1 MILNTDVLIIG
12 AGITGL
18 NFALNLRD
26 DLDIIVLAKNS
37 IQECNSY
44 LAQGGISVLR
54 SENDYEAYISD
65 TLTAGGFKNR
75 RQAVEILV
83 KESRNAIMRLEQLK
97 VPFNRDK
104 NGELIYTR
112 EGAHSINRIVHCDDN
127 TGEQLHKV
135 LEKKVREKTN
145 VKIIEN
151 CFFADLLALK
161 NKCIGALAINEGKEL
176 NIIAKTTIIATG
188 GIGGLFKNS
197 TNFHS
202 ISGDGI
208 AIAIKN
214 NIRVENLNYIQ
225 FHPTAFYE
233 DIEDKRRLL
242 ISEAVRGEGGRLLNK
257 EGSRFVNE
265 LLPRDKVTE
274 AIIKEEFKYK
284 SKHVYLD
291 ISFLEKDFILKRFP
305 NIYKNCLERGVDI
318 TKNPIPVTPSQ
329 HYFMGG
335 IKVDMYCRTSMENLY
350 ATGEVSSTGLHG
362 ANRLASNSLLESLVF
377 SNRAV
382 EHINNAIAPY
392 SVIYKNLI
400 KKLEGDKAYYNNS
413 LSIILQQEIKKV
425 RGDII
430 NELVAL

>member
-12 AGITGL
+12 AGVTGL

-26 DLDIIVLAKNS
+26 DLDVMVLAKDTLN
-37 IQECNSY
+37 ECNSY

-54 SENDYEAYISD
+54 NEEDYETYVKD
-65 TLTAGGFKNR
+65 TLVAGNFKNR

-83 KESRNAIMRLEQLK
+83 KESRNAIDKLEQLE

-104 NGELIYTR
+104 DGQLIYTR
-112 EGAHSINRIVHCDDN
+112 EGAHSVNRIVHCDDN

-135 LEKKVREKTN
+135 LAKKVREKSN
-145 VKIIEN
+145 VKIVEN
-151 CFFADLLALK
+151 CFFADLLTVK
-161 NKCIGALAINEGKEL
+161 NKCIGALAIHGEEEL
-176 NIIAKTTIIATG
+176 NIIAKAVVVATG

-202 ISGDGI
+202 ISGDGL

-214 NIRVENLNYIQ
+214 NIKVENLDYIQ

-233 DIEDKRRLL
+233 DIKDKRRLL
-242 ISEAVRGEGGRLLNK
+242 ISEAVRGEGGRLVNK
-257 EGSRFVNE
+257 AGERFVNE

-274 AIIKEEFKYK
+274 AILEEEFKSK

-291 ISFLEKDFILKRFP
+291 VSFLDKDFVKKRFP
-305 NIYKNCLERGVDI
+305 NIYRSCLDRGVDI
-318 TKNPIPVTPSQ
+318 TKEPIPVTPAQ

-350 ATGEVSSTGLHG
+350 AAGEVSSTGLHG

-382 EHINNAIAPY
+382 NYINNNLLPY
-392 SVIYKNLI
+392 TVIYKDLV
-400 KKLEGDKAYYNNS
+400 KRVEGDREYYSNDLS
-413 LSIILQQEIKKV
+413 LVLQEEIKKV

>member
-12 AGITGL
+12 AGVTGL

-26 DLDIIVLAKNS
+26 DLDVMVLAKDTLN
-37 IQECNSY
+37 ECNSY

-54 SENDYEAYISD
+54 NEEDYETYVKD
-65 TLTAGGFKNR
+65 TLAAGNFKNR

-83 KESRNAIMRLEQLK
+83 KESRNAINKLEQLE

-104 NGELIYTR
+104 DGELIYTR
-112 EGAHSINRIVHCDDN
+112 EGAHSVNRIVHCDDN

-135 LEKKVREKTN
+135 LSKKVREKAN

-151 CFFADLLALK
+151 CFFADLLTVR
-161 NKCIGALAINEGKEL
+161 NKCIGALAINREEEL
-176 NIIAKTTIIATG
+176 NIIAKAVVIATG

-202 ISGDGI
+202 ISGDGL

-214 NIRVENLNYIQ
+214 NIKVENLDYIQ

-233 DIEDKRRLL
+233 DIKDKRRLL
-242 ISEAVRGEGGRLLNK
+242 ISEAVRGEGGRLVNK
-257 EGSRFVNE
+257 AGERFVNE
-265 LLPRDKVTE
+265 LLPRDKVTQ
-274 AIIKEEFKYK
+274 AILEEEFKSK

-291 ISFLEKDFILKRFP
+291 ISFLDRDFVKKRFP
-305 NIYKNCLERGVDI
+305 NIYRSCLDRGVDI
-318 TKNPIPVTPSQ
+318 TKEPIPVTPAQ

-350 ATGEVSSTGLHG
+350 AAGEVSSTGLHG

-382 EHINNAIAPY
+382 NYINNNLLPY
-392 SVIYKNLI
+392 TVIYKDLI
-400 KKLEGDKAYYNNS
+400 KRVEGDREYYSND
-413 LSIILQQEIKKV
+413 LSIILQEEIKKV
-425 RGDII
+425 RGDIV

>member
-18 NFALNLRD
+18 NFALNLRN

-37 IQECNSY
+37 LQECNSY

-54 SENDYEAYISD
+54 NENDYEAYISD
-65 TLTAGGFKNR
+65 TLAAGGFKNR

-83 KESRNAIMRLEQLK
+83 KESRDAIKKLEDLE
-97 VPFNRDK
+97 VPFNRDTM
-104 NGELIYTR
+104 GELIYTR

-135 LEKKVREKTN
+135 FQKKVKEKTN
-145 VKIIEN
+145 VKILEN
-151 CFFADLLALK
+151 CFFADLLTLK
-161 NKCIGALAINEGKEL
+161 NRCIGALAINQGKEV

-214 NIRVENLNYIQ
+214 NIKVENLNYIQ
-225 FHPTAFYE
+225 FHPTSFYE

-257 EGSRFVNE
+257 EGNRFVNE

-274 AIIKEEFKYK
+274 AILNEEYKYK
-284 SKHVYLD
+284 SNHVYLD
-291 ISFLEKDFILKRFP
+291 ISFLEKDFILMRFP
-305 NIYKNCLERGVDI
+305 NIYKNCLERGVNI
-318 TKNPIPVTPSQ
+318 TKEPIPVTPAQ

-350 ATGEVSSTGLHG
+350 AAGEVSSTGLHG

-377 SNRAV
+377 SNRAALY
-382 EHINNAIAPY
+382 INRTIAPY
-392 SVIYKNLI
+392 SVIYKDLI
-400 KKLEGDKAYYNNS
+400 KRLEGDKTYYNNN
-413 LSIILQQEIKKV
+413 LSIVLQQEIKKV

>member
-12 AGITGL
+12 AGVTGL

-26 DLDIIVLAKNS
+26 DLDVMVLAKDTLN
-37 IQECNSY
+37 ECNSY

-54 SENDYEAYISD
+54 NEEDYETYVKD
-65 TLTAGGFKNR
+65 TLVAGNFKNR

-83 KESRNAIMRLEQLK
+83 KESRNAINKLEQLE

-104 NGELIYTR
+104 DGELIYTR
-112 EGAHSINRIVHCDDN
+112 EGAHSVNRIVHCDDN

-135 LEKKVREKTN
+135 LSKKVKEKAN
-145 VKIIEN
+145 VRIIEN
-151 CFFADLLALK
+151 CFFADLLTVR
-161 NKCIGALAINEGKEL
+161 NKCIGALAINGEEEL
-176 NIIAKTTIIATG
+176 NITAKAVVIATG

-202 ISGDGI
+202 ISGDGL

-214 NIRVENLNYIQ
+214 NIKVENLDYIQ

-233 DIEDKRRLL
+233 DIKDKRRLL
-242 ISEAVRGEGGRLLNK
+242 ISEAVRGEGGRLVNK
-257 EGSRFVNE
+257 AGERFVNE
-265 LLPRDKVTE
+265 LLPRDKVTQ
-274 AIIKEEFKYK
+274 AILEEEFKSK

-291 ISFLEKDFILKRFP
+291 ISFLDKDFVKKRFP
-305 NIYKNCLERGVDI
+305 NIYRSCLDRGVDI
-318 TKNPIPVTPSQ
+318 TKEPIPVTPAQ

-350 ATGEVSSTGLHG
+350 AAGEVSSTGLHG

-382 EHINNAIAPY
+382 NYINNNLLPY
-392 SVIYKNLI
+392 TVIYKDLI
-400 KKLEGDKAYYNNS
+400 KRVEGDREYYSND
-413 LSIILQQEIKKV
+413 LSIILQEEIKKV
-425 RGDII
+425 RGDIVD
-430 NELVAL
+430 ELVAL

>member
-37 IQECNSY
+37 LQECNSY

-54 SENDYEAYISD
+54 NENDYEAYIGD
-65 TLTAGGFKNR
+65 TLSAGGFKNK

-83 KESRNAIMRLEQLK
+83 KESRAAIKRLEQLE

-145 VKIIEN
+145 VKLIEN
-151 CFFADLLALK
+151 CFFADLLASK
-161 NKCIGALAINEGKEL
+161 NRCVGALAINEGKEL

-214 NIRVENLNYIQ
+214 NIKVEHLNYIQ
-225 FHPTAFYE
+225 FHPTSFYE

-274 AIIKEEFKYK
+274 AIIKEELKYK
-284 SKHVYLD
+284 SNHVYLD
-291 ISFLEKDFILKRFP
+291 ISFLEKDFVLKRFP
-305 NIYKNCLERGVDI
+305 NIYKNCLERGIDI
-318 TKNPIPVTPSQ
+318 TKEPIPVTPAQ

-350 ATGEVSSTGLHG
+350 AAGEVSSTGLHG

-382 EHINNAIAPY
+382 EYINRTISPY
-392 SVIYKNLI
+392 SVIFKELI
-400 KKLEGDKAYYNNS
+400 KKSDGDKDYYNNS

>member
-12 AGITGL
+12 AGVTGL

-26 DLDIIVLAKNS
+26 DLDVMVLAKDTLN
-37 IQECNSY
+37 ECNSY

-54 SENDYEAYISD
+54 NEEDYETYVKD
-65 TLTAGGFKNR
+65 TLAAGNFKNR

-83 KESRNAIMRLEQLK
+83 KESRNAINKLEQLE

-104 NGELIYTR
+104 DGELIYTR
-112 EGAHSINRIVHCDDN
+112 EGAHSVNRIVHCDDN

-135 LEKKVREKTN
+135 LSKKVREKAN
-145 VKIIEN
+145 VRIIEN
-151 CFFADLLALK
+151 CFFADLLTVR
-161 NKCIGALAINEGKEL
+161 NKCIGALAINGEEEL
-176 NIIAKTTIIATG
+176 NIIAKAVVIATG

-202 ISGDGI
+202 ISGDGL

-214 NIRVENLNYIQ
+214 NIKVENLDYIQ

-233 DIEDKRRLL
+233 DIKDKRRLL
-242 ISEAVRGEGGRLLNK
+242 ISEAVRGEGGRLVNK
-257 EGSRFVNE
+257 AGERFVNE
-265 LLPRDKVTE
+265 LLPRDKVTQ
-274 AIIKEEFKYK
+274 AILEEEFKSK

-291 ISFLEKDFILKRFP
+291 ISYLDKDFVKKRFP
-305 NIYKNCLERGVDI
+305 NIYRSCLDRGVDI
-318 TKNPIPVTPSQ
+318 TKEAIPVTPAQ

-350 ATGEVSSTGLHG
+350 AAGEVSSTGLHG

-382 EHINNAIAPY
+382 NYINNNLLPY
-392 SVIYKNLI
+392 TVIYKDLI
-400 KKLEGDKAYYNNS
+400 KRVEGDREYYSND
-413 LSIILQQEIKKV
+413 LSIILQEEIKKV
-425 RGDII
+425 RGDIV

>member
-18 NFALNLRD
+18 NFALNLRN

-37 IQECNSY
+37 IHECNSY

-54 SENDYEAYISD
+54 NENDYEAYISD
-65 TLTAGGFKNR
+65 TLAAGGFKNR

-83 KESRNAIMRLEQLK
+83 KESRTAIKKLEELE
-97 VPFNRDK
+97 VPFNRDMM
-104 NGELIYTR
+104 GELIYTI

-135 LEKKVREKTN
+135 FQKKVKQKTN
-145 VKIIEN
+145 VKILEN
-151 CFFADLLALK
+151 CFFADLLTLK
-161 NKCIGALAINEGKEL
+161 NRCIGALAISQGKDV

-214 NIRVENLNYIQ
+214 NIKVENLNYIQ
-225 FHPTAFYE
+225 FHPTSFYE
-233 DIEDKRRLL
+233 DIDDKRRLL

-274 AIIKEEFKYK
+274 AILNEEYK
-284 SKHVYLD
+284 HKSNHVYLD

-318 TKNPIPVTPSQ
+318 TKEPIPVTPAQ

-350 ATGEVSSTGLHG
+350 AAGEVSSTGLHG
-362 ANRLASNSLLESLVF
+362 TNRLASNSLLESLVF
-377 SNRAV
+377 SNRAALY
-382 EHINNAIAPY
+382 INKSISPY
-392 SVIYKNLI
+392 SVIYKDLI
-400 KKLEGDKAYYNNS
+400 KRLEGDKTYYNNN
-413 LSIILQQEIKKV
+413 LSNILQQEIKKV

>member
-12 AGITGL
+12 AGVTGL

-26 DLDIIVLAKNS
+26 DLDVMVLAKDTLN
-37 IQECNSY
+37 ECNSY

-54 SENDYEAYISD
+54 NEEDYETYVKD
-65 TLTAGGFKNR
+65 TLAAGNFKNR

-83 KESRNAIMRLEQLK
+83 KESRNAINKLEQLE

-104 NGELIYTR
+104 DGELIYTR
-112 EGAHSINRIVHCDDN
+112 EGAHSVNRIVHCDDN

-135 LEKKVREKTN
+135 LSKKVKEKAN
-145 VKIIEN
+145 VRIIEN
-151 CFFADLLALK
+151 CFFADLLTVR
-161 NKCIGALAINEGKEL
+161 NKCIGALAINGEEEL
-176 NIIAKTTIIATG
+176 NITAKAVVIATG

-202 ISGDGI
+202 ISGDGL

-214 NIRVENLNYIQ
+214 NIKVENLDYIQ

-233 DIEDKRRLL
+233 DIKDKRRLL
-242 ISEAVRGEGGRLLNK
+242 ISEAVRGEGGRLVNK
-257 EGSRFVNE
+257 AGERFVNE
-265 LLPRDKVTE
+265 LLPRDKVTQ
-274 AIIKEEFKYK
+274 AILEEEFKSK

-291 ISFLEKDFILKRFP
+291 ISFLDKDFVKKRFP
-305 NIYKNCLERGVDI
+305 NIYRSCLDRGVDI
-318 TKNPIPVTPSQ
+318 TKEPIPVTPAQ

-350 ATGEVSSTGLHG
+350 AAGEVSSTGLHG

-382 EHINNAIAPY
+382 NYINNNLLPY
-392 SVIYKNLI
+392 TVIYKDLI
-400 KKLEGDKAYYNNS
+400 KRVEGDREYYSND
-413 LSIILQQEIKKV
+413 LSIILQEEIKKV
-425 RGDII
+425 RGDIVD
-430 NELVAL
+430 ELVAL